1 MTASLFYTPIRI
13 YWEDTDAGGIVYHSN
28 YVNFMERSRTEWL
41 RSKGLNQH
49 MLREQYQGMFVVSD
63 VSARFIVPAKLDDVL
78 LATTAVLNAGRA
90 SLELE
95 QCIYHPTEAAPQE
108 ISSAQLMCAGKVR
121 IGWVNSDSL
130 RPGRIPDS
138 ILRLLS

>member
-49 MLREQYQGMFVVSD
+49 TLREQYHGMFVVSD
-63 VSARFIVPAKLDDVL
+63 VSVRFIAPAKLDDVL
-78 LATTAVLNAGRA
+78 LATTAVQSAGRA

-95 QCIYHPTEAAPQE
+95 QCIYRPSEAAPE
-108 ISSAQLMCAGKVR
+108 DISSAQLMCAGKVR

-130 RPGRIPDS
+130 RPGRIPDP
-138 ILRLLS
+138 ILKLLS